1 MINDN
6 FQRGPIPTVP
16 NMWSHKRVDM
26 PKAANSNKINKPIH
40 RKIQIFK
47 YSKKFESINHLEN
60 IPRLKSLK

>member
-47 YSKKFESINHLEN
+47 KIRKYKPS
-60 IPRLKSLK
+60 